1 VDVVR
6 ALVKAGA
13 MHNQRTRTNPDSAKG
28 SEVLALLRANGYT
41 GAKLN
46 EGPALPTFESKDY
59 PQFNIEY

>member
-1 VDVVR
+1 
-6 ALVKAGA
+6 